1 VAHNVSS
8 RKRKD
13 IVQRAKELNVVLTN
27 GAARLRSQEDE

>member
-1 VAHNVSS
+1 MSA

-13 IVQRAKELNVVLTN
+13 IVQRAKELNVALSN